1 MNNFAADLI
10 DEPNDTFTDLLTN
23 DEASRLFL
31 LAHNDT
37 INRKSINASTDDD
50 ESVEE
55 EVNICSSYLVTYIIN
70 E

>member
-1 MNNFAADLI
+1 MNNFTNAADLI

-31 LAHNDT
+31 LAHNDNIT
-37 INRKSINASTDDD
+37 QKSINASPDDD

-55 EVNICSSYLVTYIIN
+55 EVNICSSYSMT
-70 E
+70 